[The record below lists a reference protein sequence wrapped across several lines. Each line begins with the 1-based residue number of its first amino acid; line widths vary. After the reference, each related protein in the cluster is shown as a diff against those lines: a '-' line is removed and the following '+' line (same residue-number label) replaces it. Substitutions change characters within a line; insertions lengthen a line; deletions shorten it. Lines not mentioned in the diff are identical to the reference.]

1 MTTPETIKQIRGRLT
16 KAYWKYLNSSKN
28 NKSNMRYWYYG
39 IKYVSVLFISQED
52 VLQLEK
58 KTEER
63 FERYIQKIDP
73 KFCIEEVI

>member
-1 MTTPETIKQIRGRLT
+1 M
-16 KAYWKYLNSSKN
+16 W
-28 NKSNMRYWYYG
+28 YWYNG
-39 IKYVSVLFISQED
+39 IKHVSVLFISQED

-73 KFCIEEVI
+73 EFDIKEVL